1 MSKISK
7 IMKTIIGIFVLL
19 LIANTSSAGV
29 ELTVTPE
36 NGVITAAPGGTINY
50 IATVTADPTT
60 DDFPEPQDE
69 VFSIDDADKQPGWD
83 YIFDPGTLRL
93 EAPGESKSTIL
104 TINIASDAP
113 PGIYHHTV
121 IVDGYDEFGTLYG
134 VRTETDIY
142 VINTDVSSIPEFPA
156 IVFPIISV
164 LGLLFVMR
172 KSK

>member
-1 MSKISK
+1 MLKISK

-29 ELTVTPE
+29 ELSVTPE
-36 NGVITAAPGGTINY
+36 NGVITVAPGGTINY
-50 IATVTADPTT
+50 IATVTADATS
-60 DDFPEPQDE
+60 DDFPAPQDE
-69 VFSIDDADKQPGWD
+69 VFSIDEVDKQLGWN

-113 PGIYHHTV
+113 PGLYHHTV
-121 IVDGYDEFGTLYG
+121 MVDGYDEFGTSIG
-134 VRTETDIY
+134 IPVETDIY
-142 VINTDVSSIPEFPA
+142 VINTDVAPIPEFPTIA
-156 IVFPIISV
+156 LPIISV
-164 LGLLFVMR
+164 IGLLFVMR